1 MKIKAL
7 KLSNFRGYKTETIID
22 FEDLTAFVG
31 KNDAGKSTVLE
42 ALDIFFNEGKGG
54 IKFDKTDVNIFA
66 SKDNNLETII
76 TVVFS
81 ELPDTIVIDSNFKTS
96 LADEHLLNI
105 DGNFEIVKKYNN
117 AGKPKVFIKAY
128 HPTCSNCCGLLLK
141 KNADLKKII
150 QANNINCDN
159 QSINSVM
166 RRAIWNHFSDRLIM
180 QEIEIEVSNVDEKVI
195 WDQIS
200 SYLPVFSLFQSDR
213 KNSDGD
219 SEVQD
224 PLKEAIKQI
233 LSDKDIRA
241 SLQSVASKVKD
252 KLLEV
257 ANRTLEKLKE
267 MAPNVAESLNP
278 NIPSEQDLK
287 WQDVFKG
294 VSISGD
300 EGIPINKRGSGVK
313 RLILLNFF
321 RAEVERRLEENA
333 SKGVIYAIEEPETS
347 QHCDNQVKLIEAL
360 KTLASMQNVQVI
372 ITTHSSVI
380 VKQLD
385 YSNLKLIMNTESGK
399 SVNAVEV
406 GQLKYPS
413 LNEVNYLVFDEAT
426 EEYHNELY
434 GYIELEMWMT
444 EYKQGKPTRS
454 YSRLKNGK
462 PKDEQKVLSEYI
474 RHLIHH
480 PENKLNDRYTQ
491 EELKQ
496 SINDMR
502 TFIDNKKKEEG
513 NVFESDN

>member
-81 ELPDTIVIDSNFKTS
+81 ELPDTIVIDSNVKTS
-96 LADEHLLNI
+96 LADEYMLNI
-105 DGNFEIVKKYNN
+105 DGNLEIVKKYNN

-128 HPTCSNCCGLLLK
+128 HPTCPNCCGLLLK

-150 QANNINCDN
+150 EANNIICDN

-224 PLKEAIKQI
+224 PLKEAVKQI
-233 LSDKDIRA
+233 LKDEKIQA
-241 SLQSVASKVKD
+241 SLKEIAKEVRE
-252 KLLEV
+252 KLSEV
-257 ANRTLEKLKE
+257 SRRTLDKLKE
-267 MAPNVAESLNP
+267 MAPHVASSLNP
-278 NIPSEQDLK
+278 MIPSVQDLK

-360 KTLASMQNVQVI
+360 KTLASNENVQVI

-380 VKQLD
+380 VKQLE
-385 YSNLKLIMNTESGK
+385 YSNIKLIMNTENGK
-399 SVNAVEV
+399 LVQEVNEA
-406 GQLKYPS
+406 QLSCPS
-413 LNEVNYLVFDEAT
+413 LNEVNYLGFGEVS
-426 EEYHNELY
+426 EEYHDELY
-434 GYIELEMWMT
+434 ALIETKELMA
-444 EYKQGKPTRS
+444 EYKKDKQTMNYIRKE
-454 YSRLKNGK
+454 KNGTIR
-462 PKDEQKVLSEYI
+462 QQQIVLTEYI
-474 RHLIHH
+474 RHQIHH
-480 PENKLNDRYTQ
+480 PENELNTRYNKEQ
-491 EELKQ
+491 LEL

-502 TFIDNKKKEEG
+502 KFIIKKKEK
-513 NVFESDN
+513 

>member
-54 IKFDKTDVNIFA
+54 IKFDKTDVNIYA
-66 SKDNNLETII
+66 SKDNDLETII
-76 TVVFS
+76 AVVFS
-81 ELPDTIVIDSNFKTS
+81 ELPDTIVIDSNVKTS
-96 LADEHLLNI
+96 LADEYMLNI
-105 DGNFEIVKKYNN
+105 DRNLEIVKKYNN

-233 LSDKDIRA
+233 LSDKDIQD

-278 NIPSEQDLK
+278 NIPSVQDLK

-360 KTLASMQNVQVI
+360 KKLASMQNVQVI

-385 YSNLKLIMNTESGK
+385 YSNLKLIMNTENGK
-399 SVNAVEV
+399 LVQEVNEA
-406 GQLKYPS
+406 QLSCPS
-413 LNEVNYLVFDEAT
+413 LNEVNYLGFGEVT
-426 EEYHNELY
+426 EEYHDELY
-434 GYIELEMWMT
+434 ALIETKELME
-444 EYKQGKPTRS
+444 EYKKDKQTMKYIRKE
-454 YSRLKNGK
+454 KNGTIR
-462 PKDEQKVLSEYI
+462 QQQIVLTQYI
-474 RHLIHH
+474 RHQIHH
-480 PENKLNDRYTQ
+480 PENELNTRYNKEQ
-491 EELKQ
+491 LEL

-502 TFIDNKKKEEG
+502 KFIIKKKEK
-513 NVFESDN
+513 